1 MIFLGINIVLR
12 YLGNVPK
19 LSDILVSF
27 STQLDS
33 SGLSLTQLE
42 SVGYTF
48 SAILTQRY
56 SHIN

>member
-12 YLGNVPK
+12 DLGNVPK

-33 SGLSLTQLE
+33 
-42 SVGYTF
+42 V
-48 SAILTQRY
+48 
-56 SHIN
+56 